1 MKFDGVIFDL
11 DGTLLDTLRDLCDS
25 TNHALASFGFPR
37 RSLEE
42 IRSFV
47 GNGIGNLVARSLPE
61 NTDAKTFEK
70 VLSVFKEHYAKNS
83 RNKTAP
89 YPGIAELLEDLKREG
104 VKTAVVSN
112 KADFAVQTLV
122 DDFFP
127 GLVTVA
133 IGELSGVAR
142 KPDPA
147 TTLLAMEKMGTCNV
161 VYVGDSEVDVETAKN
176 ANISGI
182 FVDWGFRSEKQLRES
197 GAETV
202 VHSAKELYERL
213 V

>member
-1 MKFDGVIFDL
+1 MKYDGVIFDL
-11 DGTLLDTLRDLCDS
+11 DGTLLDTLCDLCDS
-25 TNHALASFGFPR
+25 TNFALSSFGFPM

-47 GNGIGNLVARSLPE
+47 GNGIGNLILRALPE
-61 NTDAKTFEK
+61 NTDRETGEK
-70 VLSVFKEHYAKNS
+70 VLSVFKEHYRENS

-89 YPGIAELLEDLKREG
+89 YPGIVELLESLKVEG
-104 VKTAVVSN
+104 VKVAVVSN
-112 KADFAVQTLV
+112 KADFAVQTLMA
-122 DDFFP
+122 DFFP

-133 IGELSGVAR
+133 IGELLGVPR

-147 TTLLAMEKMGTCNV
+147 TTLLAMEKMGICNA

-182 FVDWGFRSEKQLRES
+182 FVDWGFRSEKQLRDS
-197 GAETV
+197 GAITV
-202 VHSAKELYERL
+202 VHNAKELYERL